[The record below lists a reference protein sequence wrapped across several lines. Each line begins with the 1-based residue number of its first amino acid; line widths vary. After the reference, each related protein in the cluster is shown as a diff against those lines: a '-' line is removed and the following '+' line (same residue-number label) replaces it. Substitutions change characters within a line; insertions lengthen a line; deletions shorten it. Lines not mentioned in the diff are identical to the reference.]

1 MTTPHS
7 RFRSVRAQVFLL
19 SAIAFLTWPPT
30 AHPQQTVPSTDSYVR
45 IGREFLRAL
54 YPELNGKKYT
64 ITLETSVRYDDPK
77 SVPKFFM
84 LDVGAG
90 AKYAV
95 IDCCIGGE
103 MGTAPMPPSPMPYPP
118 EPGSPPT
125 PPPATPA
132 ARPEKRKRLNV
143 DARGAVHPDQYLS
156 TQFLFDDQG
165 QLESFTAEG
174 PSITDREA
182 DEQLYES
189 LRAHPELTKAGVADL
204 LKESGSRYGLDD
216 EKQFTQDLPI
226 KQLEL
231 FLGKLKV
238 LSVNFPQPTDGNPK
252 KLPIWLDC
260 EVWMLATHRDGTKL
274 KYEAI
279 FDHYRG
285 ALIHLYVAPPAR
297 RTPQENPGSNP
308 Y

>member
-7 RFRSVRAQVFLL
+7 RFGNTRVQICLL
-19 SAIAFLTWPPT
+19 CATAFLAW
-30 AHPQQTVPSTDSYVR
+30 ARAYSQQTVPPTESYVR
-45 IGREFLRAL
+45 IGREFLRTL

-64 ITLETSVRYDDPK
+64 VTLETSLSYDDPV
-77 SVPKFFM
+77 SAPKFFM

-103 MGTAPMPPSPMPYPP
+103 MGTVVMPASPMPYPP
-118 EPGSPPT
+118 ELGPPPS
-125 PPPATPA
+125 PPPAP
-132 ARPEKRKRLNV
+132 PLPKPKKRKQLNV
-143 DARGAVHPDQYLS
+143 DAHGAVHPDQYLS
-156 TQFLFDDQG
+156 TRFLFNSQG

-189 LRAHPELTKAGVADL
+189 LRAHPGLTNAGVADL
-204 LKESGSRYGLDD
+204 LKESGARYGLDD
-216 EKQFTQDLPI
+216 EKKFTHDLPI
-226 KQLEL
+226 KQLEP
-231 FLGKLKV
+231 FLGKLRV
-238 LSVNFPQPTDGNPK
+238 LSVSYPQPTDGNPA
-252 KLPIWLDC
+252 KLPIWLYC
-260 EVWMLATHRDGTKL
+260 EVSMLATRRGGTKL

-285 ALIHLYVAPPAR
+285 ALTDLHAVPPTR
-297 RTPQENPGSNP
+297 GTSQEKPASNP
-308 Y
+308 D